1 MEAQSEQKHQDKAVG
16 IPIEKFI
23 SKLVYLL
30 E

>member
-1 MEAQSEQKHQDKAVG
+1 MEAQSEQKHDKAVG

-23 SKLVYLL
+23 STIVYLL